1 MNTEFWPRGLVSADV
16 ALVDCHVSGAWRTR
30 YSVVGLLPP
39 TSDKGRAAHAA
50 DRMVQQGVR
59 VATAA
64 HRAGVPFY
72 MENPVGSLWR
82 RPYMTKWVKKR

>member
-39 TSDKGRAAHAA
+39 VRA
-50 DRMVQQGVR
+50 QVR
-59 VATAA
+59 VKVRVKVRVRVRVTVTVTVTV
-64 HRAGVPFY
+64 RVRGLGLGLRL
-72 MENPVGSLWR
+72 GSRLGG
-82 RPYMTKWVKKR
+82 